1 MNQTAQAPMKDALL
15 PLPEPE
21 GLDYEDFRIHDR
33 REIVG
38 ILRDIIERR
47 SLVTLNFGADFII
60 TSLLALNT
68 ETGELFFDIAQ
79 DDAANSRIRS
89 AGKLLFVTLV
99 DNIKTQF
106 EAERAEN
113 AVFEQRPALR
123 TRMPASVLRLQR
135 RNHFR
140 VKAPRA
146 EPLVCA
152 IPLPGGAVARFVIGD
167 LSVSGIAVLAG
178 PDFDIFQ
185 PGAIFDN
192 CRIELPEHGE
202 ITTSIEI
209 RNLVPAGGNGADAA
223 RFRFGCRFLN
233 LAGTVESLLQR
244 YINHLE
250 RSRRALL

>member
-1 MNQTAQAPMKDALL
+1 MNQTAQAPMKDAPL

-33 REIVG
+33 RAIIGVMREI
-38 ILRDIIERR
+38 IQKR
-47 SLVTLNFGADFII
+47 SLVTLSFGGEFII
-60 TSLLALNT
+60 TSLMDVDPVSGA
-68 ETGELFFDIAQ
+68 LFFDAAQ
-79 DDAANSRIRS
+79 SEAQNLRITGADR
-89 AGKLLFVTLV
+89 LHFVTLI

-106 EAERAEN
+106 QTDPATSTN
-113 AVFEQRPALR
+113 LKGWPALR
-123 TRMPASVLRLQR
+123 TAIPASLLRLQR

-140 VKAPRA
+140 IQAPRA

-152 IPLPGGAVARFVIGD
+152 IPMPGGAVARFVIGD

-185 PGAIFDN
+185 PGAIFEN

-209 RNLVPAGGNGADAA
+209 RNLVPAGGNGADGA